1 MSITILLVDDHEI
14 FRQGLQVLLSNQPD
28 FKVVGQA
35 ANGLDAVILAERLHP
50 DIVIV
55 DMMMPGLSGLDVTNQ
70 IRQRLPHSRVI
81 VLSMHDDEGYV
92 LDTLQSGA
100 SAYVLKESSTKD
112 LLKAIHAAMAGKIFL
127 SPPLSERAIQ
137 AYIHKM
143 KNDDTTEYK
152 TLTPR
157 EGEVFHLYAEN
168 LSGAEIAKRLCIS
181 VRTVETHRSNLMHK
195 LDLHSQSELAAY
207 ARKQGIIA

>member
-112 LLKAIHAAMAGKIFL
+112 LLKATHAAMAGKIFL